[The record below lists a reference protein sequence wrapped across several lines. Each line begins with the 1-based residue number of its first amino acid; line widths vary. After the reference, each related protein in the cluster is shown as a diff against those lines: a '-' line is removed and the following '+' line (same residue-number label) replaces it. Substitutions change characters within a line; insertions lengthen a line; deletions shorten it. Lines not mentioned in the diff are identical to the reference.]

1 MHGTGTQAGDFEE
14 IQSVSD
20 TYAPRTRHRS
30 PKKPLYIG
38 AVKSN
43 VGHSEAAAGV
53 TALIKVL
60 LILQKGAIPPH
71 VGIKEALTP
80 KFPKDLDQRGVRIPM
95 KKVEWPRPEGSKRIA
110 VVNNFSAAGGNSS
123 VIIEDAPVREITA
136 ADPRPA
142 HVVAVSAK
150 GKASLKG
157 NLERLIA
164 YLEANPDTCLADL
177 GYTTTA
183 RRQHYNH
190 RVSFSATTV
199 QQTLKQLTTSLKA
212 VDDGSHKAVS
222 STGAP
227 AIAFAFTGQGASF
240 KSYSLE
246 LYHDCE
252 YFRTQIKYLDNLAQI
267 QGFPS
272 FIPVLDGSFDK
283 EYQHSA
289 VTTQLAQTC
298 TQIALA
304 HYWAQI
310 GVKPDVVVGHSL
322 GEYAALCVAGVVS
335 ASDAIYLVGQRARM
349 LEERCQSGSHKM
361 VAVRA
366 SVEQIQE
373 ASQGK
378 PYEIACVNGP
388 KETVLSGLV
397 SDMDAIIPVLEEKG
411 YKCFSLDVAFAFH
424 SAQMDPIVEDFE
436 AATTRTVIFRA
447 PQMPVISPLLSKV
460 VFDDKTI
467 NAKYLRRG
475 TRETV
480 NFVGALQ
487 TAVEI
492 GTVDDETVW
501 VEVRDDPSLGNLLD
515 SLQRR

>member
-53 TALIKVL
+53 TALMKVL
-60 LILQKGAIPPH
+60 LMMQKNAIPPH
-71 VGIKEALTP
+71 VGIKTALTP
-80 KFPKDLDQRGVRIPM
+80 KFPKDLDARGVRIPM
-95 KKVEWPRPEGSKRIA
+95 KKVDWHRPAGSKRVA
-110 VVNNFSAAGGNSS
+110 VVNNFSAAGGNST
-123 VIIEDAPVREITA
+123 VIIEDGPLREIERP
-136 ADPRPA
+136 DPRPS

-150 GKASLKG
+150 GKASFKG

-164 YLEANPDTCLADL
+164 YLEASPDVSIADL

-183 RRQHYNH
+183 RRAHYNYRTSCTAGTAQH
-190 RVSFSATTV
+190 AI
-199 QQTLKQLTTSLKA
+199 KQLRSTLDA
-212 VDDGSHKAVS
+212 VNEGAHKAIS
-222 STGAP
+222 NTGTP

-246 LYHDCE
+246 LYHDSE
-252 YFRTQIKYLDNLAQI
+252 YFRSQIQYLDNLARI

-283 EYQHSA
+283 EHQHSA

-304 HYWAQI
+304 HYWEQI
-310 GVKPDVVVGHSL
+310 GIKPDVVVGHSL

-335 ASDAIYLVGQRARM
+335 ASDAIYLVGSRARL
-349 LEERCQSGSHKM
+349 LEERCKSGSHKM

-366 SVEQIQE
+366 SVEQIQA

-378 PYEIACVNGP
+378 PYEIACINGP

-397 SDMDAIIPVLEEKG
+397 AEMDAIIPLLEKEG
-411 YKCFSLDVAFAFH
+411 HKCFSLDVAFAFH
-424 SAQMDPIVEDFE
+424 SAQMDPIVDDFE
-436 AATTRTVIFRA
+436 AATTRAVIFRA
-447 PQMPVISPLLSKV
+447 PQLPIISPLLSKV

-480 NFVGALQ
+480 NFVAALQ
-487 TAVEI
+487 SAVEI

-501 VEVRDDPSLGNLLD
+501 VEVRIEPI
-515 SLQRR
+515 RP

>member
-14 IQSVSD
+14 IRSVSD
-20 TYAPRTRHRS
+20 TYAPQTRRRS

-53 TALIKVL
+53 TALVKVL
-60 LILQKGAIPPH
+60 LMLQKNAIPRH
-71 VGIKEALTP
+71 VGIKTALNP

-95 KKVEWPRPEGSKRIA
+95 QQVDWARPENSKRVA
-110 VVNNFSAAGGNSS
+110 VVNNFSAAGGNTT
-123 VIIEDAPVREITA
+123 VIVEDAPLRQITQ
-136 ADPRPA
+136 ADPRPS

-157 NLERLIA
+157 NLERLLA
-164 YLEANPDTCLADL
+164 YLEANPDVNMADL

-183 RRQHYNH
+183 RKQQYNH
-190 RVSFSATTV
+190 RVSFSASTV
-199 QQTLKQLTTSLKA
+199 QQATKQLTSALNA
-212 VDDGSHKAVS
+212 VDDGSHKAVPN
-222 STGAP
+222 TGAP
-227 AIAFAFTGQGASF
+227 AVAFAFTGQGASF

-246 LYHDCE
+246 LYHDCA
-252 YFRTQIKYLDNLAQI
+252 YFRSQITYLDNLAQI

-272 FIPVLDGSFDK
+272 FLPVLDGSFDK
-283 EYQHSA
+283 EHQHSA

-304 HYWAQI
+304 YYWAQI

-322 GEYAALCVAGVVS
+322 GEYAALCVAGVLS
-335 ASDAIYLVGQRARM
+335 ASDAIYLVGQRARL
-349 LEERCQSGSHKM
+349 LEERCRSGSHKM

-366 SVEQIQE
+366 SVEQIRE

-378 PYEIACVNGP
+378 PYEIACINGP

-397 SDMDAIIPVLEEKG
+397 AEMDAIIPVLEQKG

-424 SAQMDPIVEDFE
+424 SAQMDPIVDDFE
-436 AATTRTVIFRA
+436 AATTRAVIFRA
-447 PQMPVISPLLSKV
+447 PQLPIISPLLSKV

-480 NFVGALQ
+480 NFVAALQ
-487 TAVEI
+487 TAVDI

-501 VEVRDDPSLGNLLD
+501 VEVRCPAP
-515 SLQRR
+515 